1 MNNYNPTS
9 EDDYNNPLFSLALS
23 RDQTLVLTWDIKTY
37 SSLELGKF
45 PTAQS
50 DESNVFMIG
59 MSVHWKDDPKPLKR
73 ICLVD
78 VETAQTLAGPQLYVG
93 IK

>member
-9 EDDYNNPLFSLALS
+9 EDDYNNPLFSSALS
-23 RDQTLVLTWDIKTY
+23 RDRTLVLTWNIETY
-37 SSLELGKF
+37 SSLRLGKF

-50 DESNVFMIG
+50 DEFNVFMIG
-59 MSVHWKDDPKPLKR
+59 MSVHWKDDSNPLKQ

-78 VETAQTLAGPQLYVG
+78 VETALDPR
-93 IK
+93 